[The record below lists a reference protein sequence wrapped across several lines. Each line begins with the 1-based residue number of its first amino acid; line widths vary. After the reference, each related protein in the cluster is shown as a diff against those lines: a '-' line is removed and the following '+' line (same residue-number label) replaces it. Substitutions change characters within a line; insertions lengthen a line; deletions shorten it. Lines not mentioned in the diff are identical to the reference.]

1 MPFYIQKSDSA
12 GPFRFNFSKG
22 GGGVSVGIK
31 GLRIG
36 TGPRGH
42 YIHAG
47 RGGLNYR
54 ATLGNA
60 GRSRSSGV
68 APYKPSSDVT
78 FDNSDVTMT
87 EIESGD
93 VMYMQDES
101 FAELLNEINS
111 KAGQTRMSAALMWTA
126 AGIGTLAGLASG
138 GPGYLKRVSR

>member
-1 MPFYIQKSDSA
+1 MPFYIRKSVSA

-22 GGGVSVGIK
+22 GVGVSVGIK

-36 TGPRGH
+36 TGPREH

-47 RGGLNYR
+47 RGGLYYR

-68 APYKPSSDVT
+68 APCKPSPDAT

-101 FAELLNEINS
+101 FSELLNEINS
-111 KAGQTRMSAALMWTA
+111 KAEQTRTSAALMWTA
-126 AGIGTLAGLASG
+126 AGIGTFAGLASG